1 MEGNG
6 GLTCR
11 PVLPIAPRELSSD
24 GRGHPSPSINTPDL
38 TGTSP
43 PPEPL
48 LIAPNT
54 APFPPPASRDPSLTR
69 GRAASAASTRNAS
82 PRGVTSSSQTR
93 PKQSLDVER
102 KPSVSYGHH
111 RNTSIVHGVQHSRN
125 TSNLSN
131 STSVSPLSPQKI
143 LPTNGGTGDHAPAAA
158 SHPLKKSPSM
168 STLHMGNG
176 MSGLPPARS
185 FETTSTGLRRPERM
199 HSGRVK
205 RPNEHHRT
213 QSRQQAQQ
221 QEPKT
226 VGEYALH
233 HLFTSF
239 IAEADERI
247 ERCMARSGEAE
258 PRLEDV
264 CGPRAD
270 PNFDQL
276 ISSLGHI
283 NRHRPKYVID
293 SVILWHKRKSDQA
306 KQIRMEL
313 EMLRNS
319 TITTQRHI
327 NHHSSNSSATTSSGG
342 QDIAMLEYDMAT
354 AERRSGISVYILCL
368 ALI

>member
-1 MEGNG
+1 MVRCSMESNG

-82 PRGVTSSSQTR
+82 PRGVASSSQTR

-143 LPTNGGTGDHAPAAA
+143 LPTNGSTGDHAAAAA

-226 VGEYALH
+226 VGEYAPSI
-233 HLFTSF
+233 HLVYRRGGREDRKMYGASRRGGATFGGCLWSGCRSELRSIDIIPWPHQPTQ
-239 IAEADERI
+239 AEVRYRFGHFVAQKEKRPGKADTN
-247 ERCMARSGEAE
+247 GTGNGTKFYDHDAE
-258 PRLEDV
+258 T
-264 CGPRAD
+264 
-270 PNFDQL
+270 
-276 ISSLGHI
+276 
-283 NRHRPKYVID
+283 
-293 SVILWHKRKSDQA
+293 HKPP
-306 KQIRMEL
+306 
-313 EMLRNS
+313 
-319 TITTQRHI
+319 
-327 NHHSSNSSATTSSGG
+327 
-342 QDIAMLEYDMAT
+342 
-354 AERRSGISVYILCL
+354 
-368 ALI
+368 